1 MLNTQQIELLK
12 ALYSTLDERQKIWL
26 AGYVQGQVG
35 EIFAPPATGGEQGT
49 AKQAAAKTRVAIYY
63 ATETGNSKAL
73 ALNLMKALKGA
84 GFKASNTAMNRLKP
98 ADIKPD
104 QPAIFLASTHGE
116 GDPPEAAIKFFDA
129 LAAEKDGALDGL
141 NYAVLGLGD
150 SSYEIFCGA
159 ATQLDEQLQRL
170 GGKPFQDIALFD
182 VDYASHTPGWIK
194 TTADALNKTYGEE
207 PATTGG
213 PVDAVNDFFA
223 NMGAA
228 EETVRTGRG
237 YTRLEPVTGTVKEII
252 NLNDAGSDKQ
262 TYHLEIAYEDDI
274 IYTPGDSAGIILPPG
289 PDGKELTPRLYS
301 IASSP
306 SLHER
311 ELHLTVAL
319 ATHVEEDGS
328 IGHGVCSHHLSQLKA
343 GDEVQFFISQ
353 NQLFNLPQDDAQ
365 DIIMIGPGTGI
376 APFRSFVHERSERG
390 ADGRNWLFYGDR
402 HAHCDFL
409 YQAEWQEHLATE
421 TLHRIDAAFSRDQDE
436 KIYVQ
441 DKLRAHAEDL
451 LQWVDNGAAIY
462 VCGAKDPMSRDVE
475 TTLVDII
482 AQDRGITP
490 DQAADVLADW
500 EESGRYLKDVY

>member
-35 EIFAPPATGGEQGT
+35 EIFTPPAADAPQP
-49 AKQAAAKTRVAIYY
+49 AQAKTRVAIYY

-98 ADIKPD
+98 SDINTD

-116 GDPPEAAIKFFDA
+116 GDPPEAAVKFFDA
-129 LAAEKDGALDGL
+129 LAAEKDGALAGL
-141 NYAVLGLGD
+141 KYAVLGLGD

-159 ATQLDEQLQRL
+159 ATNLDAHLARL
-170 GGKPFQDIALFD
+170 GGTPFQDIALFD
-182 VDYASHTPGWIK
+182 VDFANHTPDWIK
-194 TTADALNKTYGEE
+194 ATANALNAEYGGAAST
-207 PATTGG
+207 PSS
-213 PVDAVNDFFA
+213 PVTAMNDFLA
-223 NMGAA
+223 SMGGA
-228 EETVRTGRG
+228 EDTVRTGRG
-237 YTRLEPVTGTVKEII
+237 YTRLEPVTGTVKEIV

-262 TYHLEIAYEDDI
+262 TYHVEITYEDDI
-274 IYTPGDSAGIILPPG
+274 TYTPGDAAGIILPPG
-289 PDGKELTPRLYS
+289 PDGQDITPRLYS

-306 SLHER
+306 SLHEG

-319 ATHVEEDGS
+319 ATHENDDGS
-328 IGHGVCSHHLSQLKA
+328 TGFGVCSHYLAQLQP
-343 GDEVQFFISQ
+343 GDEVRFYIAQ
-353 NQLFNLPQDDAQ
+353 NQLFNLPEDDR

-376 APFRSFVHERSERG
+376 APFRSFVTERSERG

-421 TLHRIDAAFSRDQDE
+421 TLARFDAAFSRDQDE
-436 KIYVQ
+436 KVYVQ
-441 DKLRAHAEDL
+441 DKLRAHADEL
-451 LQWVDNGAAIY
+451 LQWLDNGASIY

-475 TTLVDII
+475 AALLDVI
-482 AQDRGITP
+482 AQGRGLTP
-490 DQAADVLADW
+490 DQAADVLADL
-500 EESGRYLKDVY
+500 EEAGRYAKDVY